1 MHTFPKTAI
10 LPLSVSLRSL
20 ALSAR
25 PGRQGHCTEGVM
37 CDVHVEVRLQVNQL
51 FNWMEMCL
59 ANVSMKL
66 AGDRCMLP
74 RVNVLVT

>member
-1 MHTFPKTAI
+1 
-10 LPLSVSLRSL
+10 
-20 ALSAR
+20 
-25 PGRQGHCTEGVM
+25 M